1 MRLYPNRY
9 STPDTPLIIKK
20 KRAKLVHMS
29 PPIKGLMDDAAT
41 QETTDQKYASILT
54 NLYVNDDRL
63 TCRAGYEK
71 IATMPGGMSVDHLVP
86 YYGEPQ
92 KLLAATNNRLC
103 EADTGLVVKTGFTSN
118 NWHWTTH
125 SDLGDTERTIMV
137 NGQDGVWSWDGLMAG
152 DVGPIT
158 ITKLAKNTITGTP
171 PLTDAIVT
179 VAAADISKF
188 QNGAAVVISGAD
200 ASHANANG
208 SQNIAKVNDTPNTF
222 TLVGVD
228 TTGWGG
234 DQTTGTM
241 RAVVQ
246 GSFVKE
252 AVKPPKG
259 NTWLLTKNLAIV
271 VAHMNRL
278 FFADEQNLAVYYLP
292 LQQRTG
298 ELGVLPMNAIFR
310 RGGYIKA
317 MATWTT
323 DAGMGMDD
331 CLVVFSSNG
340 EIAIYKGVDPNSDF
354 TLVGVFRMEAPLS
367 KWCVMNYG
375 GELYFVSPNGLTPMS
390 TVLKAGREGLEASDK
405 TIVTRFNRN
414 ATQYRDNFG
423 WELQFNPSSGRA
435 MCNIPLGGGKYKQ
448 MMRAMAKPSW
458 GEWEGVPARCWGWIS
473 PYLYFGDDYGNVY
486 HMHPT
491 ILHDDGSPI
500 SIDVQTG
507 WSQYKTPA
515 LKHFKMIVPY
525 VLTDG
530 APRYAVDLQVDYNS
544 AKPINIPD
552 ITVIDGDAATWDV
565 SPWTEDPDAGIDDT
579 YWVYGSK
586 NWANWTGIGAFGRVG
601 AVRMTARV
609 YNCTFHIL
617 GWDVLYD
624 PGSVFG

>member
-1 MRLYPNRY
+1 VRQLANRFN
-9 STPDTPLIIKK
+9 TPDTPLVVKK

-63 TCRAGYEK
+63 TCRAGFEK
-71 IATMPGGMSVDHLVP
+71 IATMPGGLSVDHLVP

-92 KLLAATNNRLC
+92 RLLAASNNALY
-103 EADTGLVVKTGFTSN
+103 EADTGLLRKAGFTSN
-118 NWHWTTH
+118 DWHWTTH
-125 SDLGDTERTIMV
+125 SDLGDTERTVMV
-137 NGQDGVWSWDGLMAG
+137 NGQDGVWSWDGLAAA

-158 ITKLAKNTITGTP
+158 IISLTKATAP
-171 PLTDAIVT
+171 ATDAIVT
-179 VAAADISKF
+179 VAAADIAKF
-188 QNGAAVVISGAD
+188 KNNDAVIVSGAD

-208 SQNIAKVNDTPNTF
+208 PQNIAHVNDTPNTF

-234 DQTTGTM
+234 NQTTGTM
-241 RAVVQ
+241 RVTVQ
-246 GSFVKE
+246 GSFIRE

-259 NTWLLTKNLAIV
+259 NTWLLTQNLAIV

-292 LQQRTG
+292 LQQRYGT
-298 ELGVLPMNAIFR
+298 LGILPMNAIFR
-310 RGGYIKA
+310 RGGSVKA

-340 EIAIYKGVDPNSDF
+340 EIAIYSGVDPEDDF
-354 TLVGVFRMEAPLS
+354 KLVGVFRMEAPMS

-375 GELYFVSPNGLTPMS
+375 GELYFVSPNGLIPMS
-390 TVLKAGREGLEASDK
+390 TVLKSGREGQEASDK
-405 TIVTRFNRN
+405 TIGTRFNRN
-414 ATQYRDNFG
+414 AVQYRDNFG
-423 WELQFNPSSGRA
+423 WELQFNPNSGRA

-458 GEWEGVPARCWGWIS
+458 GEWEGVPARCWGWIE
-473 PYLYFGDDYGNVY
+473 PYLYFGDDLGNVY
-486 HMHPT
+486 HMHPS
-491 ILHDDGSPI
+491 IQSDDGSPI
-500 SIDVQTG
+500 TVDVQTG

-530 APRYAVDLQVDYNS
+530 TIRYAVDMQVDYNS
-544 AKPINIPD
+544 SKPINIPD
-552 ITVIDGDAATWDV
+552 IAEASADAATWDV
-565 SPWTEDPDAGIDDT
+565 SPWPEDPDAGPNDT

-586 NWANWTGIGAFGRVG
+586 NWANWTGVAAFGRVG
-601 AVRMTARV
+601 AVRMSARV
-609 YNCTFHIL
+609 FNCSFSIL